1 MEVLKNIVFQLAI
14 FIVLIYVV
22 GYVISLINKSFYK
35 LTGGGVALCYATGF
49 IGTPIHELA
58 HASMCLV
65 FFHKIVEMKLFQI
78 DKESGVLGYVSHNY
92 NRKNIYQVIGNYFI
106 GVAPIFVGAFVL
118 LLVLKLLL
126 PDAFTLSKDYIA
138 GFISAQGA
146 NIGENIVS
154 DLFDV
159 VWGVI
164 SAIFTAEFSWKM
176 IVFFIFSLCIAL
188 HMSLSGADIKG
199 SLGALP
205 FLIILVVAV
214 NYLLSIFPSV
224 YAGFHGGMVTASC
237 FLIAVL
243 AISLIFSCMVLI
255 IGIIVSLIRKIF

>member
-22 GYVISLINKSFYK
+22 GYVISLINRTFYK
-35 LTGGGVALCYATGF
+35 LTGGGRAVCYATGF

-65 FFHKIVEMKLFQI
+65 FFHKIAEIKLFQI
-78 DKESGVLGYVSHNY
+78 DDSGVLGYVSHNY

-106 GVAPIFVGAFVL
+106 GVAPIIVGAFVL

-138 GFISAQGA
+138 EFISVQGA

-154 DLFDV
+154 DLFNV
-159 VWGVI
+159 VKGVI
-164 SAIFTAEFSWKM
+164 VAIFTAEFSWKM
-176 IVFFIFSLCIAL
+176 IVFFIVSLCIAL

-205 FLIILVVAV
+205 FLIILVVAL
-214 NYLLSIFPSV
+214 NYILSIFPSV
-224 YAGFHGGMVTASC
+224 YAGFYGGIVTASC

-243 AISLIFSCMVLI
+243 AISLIFSCMVLV